1 MDMSTNQRDLV
12 SQLEA
17 VTSDFSHDFD
27 PGHGVLAFAR
37 AENLAGAVPG
47 AVAAASPHQIVGA
60 FLHRYP
66 GLFGPDEM
74 VQTLVPQRERT
85 DELGFTHLTYQQ
97 VLPVAGTVNSETHE
111 GPLEATRRGIE
122 VYGSK
127 LAAHFAPGSR
137 LVEVQSSCQVDLT
150 PANKITVSSADLR
163 TAVRSAI
170 AKAPRFRELQARAKQ
185 REETLFPLLQEPRIV
200 LYPWLGKL
208 IYAYATYGYHLLP
221 EDVRP
226 PNAAGGDHDEIAFG
240 QMFFDAESGELFLFA
255 PTRKDAETADVGS
268 GKSSIPLGGPFDTRT
283 LQIVRVDSTSTYRL
297 RNTTKSRNI
306 VTFDANANSAW
317 VYPDIPSLIDAGTIP
332 VSNDTD
338 GDKKWDRTAASTS
351 DADRTS
357 SQQPEVDEHATAAE
371 LYDFYAAIGNRVGWD
386 DGQYSAPLVPHQDI
400 NVVAHTY
407 DDGALTS
414 RSVNA
419 FFDQELV
426 SGHWV
431 SHLAFFDGDP
441 TGATGQTDDPS
452 HPVWKF
458 DYLAGSKAIV
468 GHEYQHAVTDFS
480 FVDGAGNPGL
490 TYSDWLAAVHEGT
503 SDVFGGL
510 FSGQWWMGTDI
521 SPTGRIFRNL
531 AFPRDTAAADPSK
544 FDHFDDRNNIT
555 GSGARYFRGDILAH
569 AAYLM
574 AQGGIHQRASRTPA
588 LIPVKGLGNE
598 TLSGLDVY
606 KAARIIY
613 RAYTHYL
620 SNIGASTGLPANDE
634 NVFRTIRNG
643 CVSAAIDL
651 YGAGSSEH
659 KTTVLAWYAVGLQPT
674 ATAYGADVTFVTW
687 GADWWMSRPYVGLS
701 SPDWSSRDLFINNGG
716 TSEWNAL
723 INVIDNGTP
732 TDYENKVYCRVR
744 NVGTANARNVQVSFE
759 YTKVTSGGATWLP
772 MTDKD
777 GNIQTLNL
785 GDLAAGAM
793 NFADSA
799 QDTPP
804 ASAMVKWWIPPL
816 ESGETVDHYCIR
828 ATVFSI
834 DDVNPTNNTVQSN
847 IAYAPYVPGQN
858 FRMGFL
864 AANDSRELLPIDVRI
879 THTLPAGWKA
889 GLIEQLAGQV
899 LKPGESRRIH
909 LSVDAADGDTVL
921 RDPFDGRVVVA
932 ADGHGTATGVL
943 TDGRLADGSLTAR
956 MSLLAADGGHLSGTF
971 AGTLDVH
978 TWKLD
983 GHPWA
988 RSSPPRES
996 PERPRCTS
1004 PAACG
1009 PTGGCTSPSTPAD
1022 RRSVASRSRSRCLLR
1037 RGPASS
1043 SCRRPTPPSSRSRS
1057 TTRLTPTTRDTCWS
1071 RSPWPTRP
1079 CARSTSA
1086 ACWSNSP
1093 SDARSPASRLGSC
1106 CAASRPVRP
1115 GTAKRLK
1122 ETQHRR
1128 GAAVGMADAPLAD
1141 PGGAAALRDRV
1152 SGLAHAIR
1160 GCGDHF
1166 VEDVRR
1172 SGGGRG
1178 DQGIEGRDPGVQHR
1192 LVPPTCTSAV
1202 GDPVHHR
1209 REHQH
1214 RCVAIEVHQA
1224 VDAWRGGQ

>member
-1 MDMSTNQRDLV
+1 MRWSR
-12 SQLEA
+12 
-17 VTSDFSHDFD
+17 
-27 PGHGVLAFAR
+27 R
-37 AENLAGAVPG
+37 C
-47 AVAAASPHQIVGA
+47 
-60 FLHRYP
+60 
-66 GLFGPDEM
+66 
-74 VQTLVPQRERT
+74 VPQRERT

-317 VYPDIPSLIDAGTIP
+317 VYPDIPSLIEAGTIP

-674 ATAYGADVTFVTW
+674 ATAVRRRRHVRHLGRRLVDVAPVRRAVEPRLVLPRPLHQQRRHVRVERADQRHRQRHADRLREQGVLPGAQRRHRQ
-687 GADWWMSRPYVGLS
+687 RPQRPGQL
-701 SPDWSSRDLFINNGG
+701 
-716 TSEWNAL
+716 
-723 INVIDNGTP
+723 
-732 TDYENKVYCRVR
+732 RVHQGHLR
-744 NVGTANARNVQVSFE
+744 GR
-759 YTKVTSGGATWLP
+759 
-772 MTDKD
+772 
-777 GNIQTLNL
+777 
-785 GDLAAGAM
+785 DLAADDGQGRQHPDTQPRRPGGRRDELRRLGAGHP
-793 NFADSA
+793 AGVGDGEVVDSA
-799 QDTPP
+799 
-804 ASAMVKWWIPPL
+804 A
-816 ESGETVDHYCIR
+816 GIR
-828 ATVFSI
+828 
-834 DDVNPTNNTVQSN
+834 
-847 IAYAPYVPGQN
+847 
-858 FRMGFL
+858 
-864 AANDSRELLPIDVRI
+864 
-879 THTLPAGWKA
+879 
-889 GLIEQLAGQV
+889 
-899 LKPGESRRIH
+899 
-909 LSVDAADGDTVL
+909 
-921 RDPFDGRVVVA
+921 
-932 ADGHGTATGVL
+932 
-943 TDGRLADGSLTAR
+943 
-956 MSLLAADGGHLSGTF
+956 
-971 AGTLDVH
+971 
-978 TWKLD
+978 
-983 GHPWA
+983 
-988 RSSPPRES
+988 
-996 PERPRCTS
+996 
-1004 PAACG
+1004 
-1009 PTGGCTSPSTPAD
+1009 
-1022 RRSVASRSRSRCLLR
+1022 
-1037 RGPASS
+1037 
-1043 SCRRPTPPSSRSRS
+1043 
-1057 TTRLTPTTRDTCWS
+1057 
-1071 RSPWPTRP
+1071 
-1079 CARSTSA
+1079 
-1086 ACWSNSP
+1086 
-1093 SDARSPASRLGSC
+1093 
-1106 CAASRPVRP
+1106 
-1115 GTAKRLK
+1115 
-1122 ETQHRR
+1122 
-1128 GAAVGMADAPLAD
+1128 
-1141 PGGAAALRDRV
+1141 RDR
-1152 SGLAHAIR
+1152 
-1160 GCGDHF
+1160 
-1166 VEDVRR
+1166 
-1172 SGGGRG
+1172 
-1178 DQGIEGRDPGVQHR
+1178 
-1192 LVPPTCTSAV
+1192 
-1202 GDPVHHR
+1202 
-1209 REHQH
+1209 
-1214 RCVAIEVHQA
+1214 
-1224 VDAWRGGQ
+1224 

>member
-1 MDMSTNQRDLV
+1 MDMSTNQQDLV
-12 SQLEA
+12 GQLEA
-17 VTSDFSHDFD
+17 VTQNLSHDFD
-27 PGHGVLAFAR
+27 PGRGVLAFAR
-37 AENLAGAVPG
+37 ADDLAGAVPG
-47 AVAAASPHQIVGA
+47 ATANASHHTVLGA
-60 FLHRYP
+60 FLRRYP
-66 GLFGPDEM
+66 GLFGPDELTN
-74 VQTLVPQRERT
+74 TLRPVRERS
-85 DELGFTHLTYQQ
+85 DELGYTHLTYQQ
-97 VLPVAGTVNSETHE
+97 YLPIRGDSETHVE
-111 GPLEATRRGIE
+111 NVEATAVAHTGIE

-127 LAAHFAPGSR
+127 LAAHFAPGAR
-137 LVEVQSSCQVDLT
+137 LVEVQSSCQMDLT
-150 PANKITVSSADLR
+150 PANKIATTVADLR
-163 TAVRSAI
+163 TATRTAI

-185 REETLFPLLQEPRIV
+185 REEPLFPLLQEPRIV
-200 LYPWLGKL
+200 LYPWKGRL
-208 IYAYATYGYHLLP
+208 IYSYATYGYHLVP
-221 EDVRP
+221 EDLTP
-226 PNAAGGDHDEIAFG
+226 PSGARAEKGGGEIAFG
-240 QMFFDAESGELFLFA
+240 QMFFDAETGELFLFA
-255 PTRKDAETADVGS
+255 PTRKDAETADTGS
-268 GKSSIPLGGPFDTRT
+268 GKSSLPLGGPFDTRT
-283 LQIVRVDSTSTYRL
+283 LQIVRVDNTSTYRL
-297 RNTTKSRNI
+297 RNTTKSRDI

-371 LYDFYAAIGNRVGWD
+371 LYDFYAAIGSRVGWD
-386 DGQYSAPLVPHQDI
+386 DNQYSAPLVPDQDI

-407 DDGALTS
+407 DDGAGTS

-441 TGATGQTDDPS
+441 TGATDQENDKGV
-452 HPVWKF
+452 VWKF

-510 FSGQWWMGTDI
+510 FSGQWWMGQDIATD
-521 SPTGRIFRNL
+521 GRIFRNL
-531 AFPRDTAAADPSK
+531 AFPRDPDAADYGK
-544 FDHFDDRNNIT
+544 FDHFDDRNNLT

-574 AQGGIHQRASRTPA
+574 AQGGIHQRSSRTPA

-598 TLSGLDVY
+598 TLSGLSIY

-643 CVSAAIDL
+643 CVSAAIDI
-651 YGAGSSEH
+651 YGAGSTEH

-674 ATAYGADVTFVTW
+674 ATPYGADVTFVTW

-716 TSEWNAL
+716 ASEWNAL
-723 INVIDNGTP
+723 VNVLDNGTP

-759 YTKVTSGGATWLP
+759 YTKITSGGATWLP

-804 ASAMVKWWIPPL
+804 ATAMVKWWIPPL

-847 IAYAPYVPGQN
+847 IAYAPYVPGQG
-858 FRMGFL
+858 FRMGL
-864 AANDSRELLPIDVRI
+864 LVANDTRESLPIDVRVY
-879 THTLPAGWKA
+879 HTLPLGWKA
-889 GLIEQLAGQV
+889 GLIEKLGGQL
-899 LKPGESRRIH
+899 LKPGESRRVH
-909 LSVDAADGDTVL
+909 LEVEMPDGDTVL
-921 RDPFDGRVVVA
+921 RDPFDGRVTGT
-932 ADGHGTATGVL
+932 ADGHGTASGLL
-943 TDGRLADGSLTAR
+943 TDGALTDGTLTAR
-956 MSLLAADGGHLSGTF
+956 LSLQAQDGAHLAGTF
-971 AGTLDVH
+971 TGTIDVH
-978 TWKLD
+978 TWKFD
-983 GHPWA
+983 GVLNGAVQAAKGKSGTTKVHVAGCLRPDRWIHIA
-988 RSSPPRES
+988 QYAGGQAIGGVSVQVQVPLPAGSCFAELPPTETTVPVKPQHHGTR
-996 PERPRCTS
+996 
-1004 PAACG
+1004 
-1009 PTGGCTSPSTPAD
+1009 TGGLDDARHLLETLSLAD
-1022 RRSVASRSRSRCLLR
+1022 KAVCSVDLRSVLVEFTFR
-1037 RGPASS
+1037 RRD
-1043 SCRRPTPPSSRSRS
+1043 SC
-1057 TTRLTPTTRDTCWS
+1057 D
-1071 RSPWPTRP
+1071 
-1079 CARSTSA
+1079 
-1086 ACWSNSP
+1086 
-1093 SDARSPASRLGSC
+1093 
-1106 CAASRPVRP
+1106 
-1115 GTAKRLK
+1115 
-1122 ETQHRR
+1122 
-1128 GAAVGMADAPLAD
+1128 
-1141 PGGAAALRDRV
+1141 
-1152 SGLAHAIR
+1152 
-1160 GCGDHF
+1160 
-1166 VEDVRR
+1166 
-1172 SGGGRG
+1172 
-1178 DQGIEGRDPGVQHR
+1178 
-1192 LVPPTCTSAV
+1192 
-1202 GDPVHHR
+1202 
-1209 REHQH
+1209 
-1214 RCVAIEVHQA
+1214 
-1224 VDAWRGGQ
+1224 